1 MVFSANFF
9 VVVVVCVCVKGG
21 FDTELKAARA
31 YDVAALLC
39 KGPGTPTNF
48 PEKSY
53 ASEVD
58 ELKGLNQVRSARVE
72 IRMPIAWQRET

>member
-1 MVFSANFF
+1 M
-9 VVVVVCVCVKGG
+9 CVKGG

-58 ELKGLNQVRSARVE
+58 ELKDLNQVRSARVE
-72 IRMPIAWQRET
+72 ISIAWQRET